1 MTKLIMLIFSEHFLY
16 GSITLAGCQ
25 INQINV
31 NFHLQKSLKFFDTNS
46 ADKIQSKN
54 YEGGKIALAHA
65 NKG

>member
-1 MTKLIMLIFSEHFLY
+1 MLIFST
-16 GSITLAGCQ
+16 TLEQSLQDSMILARRQ
-25 INQINV
+25 SNPINV